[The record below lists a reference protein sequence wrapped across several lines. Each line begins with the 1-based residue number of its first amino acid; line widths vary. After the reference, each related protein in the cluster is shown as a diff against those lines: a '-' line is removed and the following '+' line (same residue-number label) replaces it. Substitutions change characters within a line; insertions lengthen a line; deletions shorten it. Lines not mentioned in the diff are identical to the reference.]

1 MSIHDAGYSWLGCI
15 RLLQVACRVA
25 QVLLYS
31 CILTLYGLQQFG
43 VPKVDLCRVLQQL
56 YLIC

>member
-1 MSIHDAGYSWLGCI
+1 MQATAGSAASGFSKSP
-15 RLLQVACRVA
+15 VA